1 MFIYGKMVANA
12 IAVMSYLAEEP
23 GRRAGSQ
30 EIARI
35 RRLSQPLA
43 AKILTQLATA
53 GLILGQPGPGG
64 GYTLARNPSEITL
77 FEVASLFGQI
87 NPPELCP
94 FGSGWCGHEA
104 PCPMHDQIE
113 AILESNLNFLHNN
126 TLEKFVGKPA
136 TRMTHTDAP
145 STPGA

>member
-1 MFIYGKMVANA
+1 MFIYGKMAANA

-23 GRRAGSQ
+23 GRRAGSRD
-30 EIARI
+30 IAQI
-35 RRLSQPLA
+35 RRLSRPLT
-43 AKILTQLATA
+43 AKILTQLAAA
-53 GLILGQPGPGG
+53 GLVSGQPGPGG

-77 FEVASLFGQI
+77 FEIAALFGQI

-94 FGSGWCGHEA
+94 FGAGWCGHEA

-113 AILESNLNFLHNN
+113 AILKSNLQFMHDN

-136 TRMTHTDAP
+136 TRTIQPQDP
-145 STPGA
+145 PTPAA